1 MLDNIIYLAL
11 FALVIYALAVIATPK
26 NDFLQLFD
34 NQGNDEGKDE
44 VTDADF
50 PQCEGGSECKCKTK

>member
-11 FALVIYALAVIATPK
+11 FALAIYAVALITTPK

-34 NQGNDEGKDE
+34 DQGKDE

-50 PQCEGGSECKCKTK
+50 PQCEGGCDCKCKTK

>member
-11 FALVIYALAVIATPK
+11 FALAIYGLAVVTTPK
-26 NDFLQLFD
+26 NEFFQLFD
-34 NQGNDEGKDE
+34 DQGEDE

>member
-1 MLDNIIYLAL
+1 MLDNIIYLSL
-11 FALVIYALAVIATPK
+11 FALAIYAVALITTPK

-34 NQGNDEGKDE
+34 DQGKDE

-50 PQCEGGSECKCKTK
+50 PQCEGGCDCKCKTK